1 MKLAVIGAG
10 WAGLSAA
17 LQATRR
23 GHHVTVFEASRTLG
37 GRARAVPVSYTHG
50 TQEHHWL
57 LDNGQHILIGA
68 YSQTLALMQRVGT
81 PGSDLLRTP
90 LTLMYPNGHGLC
102 CPDLSHFAM
111 NSIATKQVLS
121 MMELVLGITSLSW
134 RFAER
139 WALIARAMRWRQ
151 QRFTCAPNLSVAE
164 ICADLPPR
172 VVEEFIEPLCVSAL
186 NTPCSTASAQVFLRV
201 LQDALL
207 GTGAQDAQAWGLP
220 SHMLLP
226 RTDLG
231 RLFPERAAQAL
242 RQAGARLHTGV
253 RAQLT
258 HARQGHSPHGW
269 QVQGEDFDQVILAT
283 SASDA
288 VKLLDFAASVA
299 PENIAYHM
307 QAWQQITQ
315 ALAYEPI
322 ATVYA
327 YAPEARLR
335 APMLALHSSDVH
347 PAQFV
352 FDRGQLQRDP
362 ADPQH
367 GLLAFVVSASRGDA
381 ATLQA
386 QVLHQARAQL
396 GLELTPV
403 KTLVDKRAT
412 FACTPGLQRPCAA
425 VAPGLIACG
434 DYIAGPYPATLEGA
448 VRSGLHA
455 VDLIN

>member
-17 LQATRR
+17 LQATRL

-68 YSQTLALMQRVGT
+68 YSQTLALMQCVGT
-81 PGSDLLRTP
+81 PGTDLLRTP
-90 LTLMYPNGHGLC
+90 LTLLYPDGQGLR
-102 CPDLSHFAM
+102 CPDLSRFAT
-111 NSIATKQVLS
+111 NSIATQQILS
-121 MMELVLGITSLSW
+121 LLEVVLGITRLPWRLS
-134 RFAER
+134 ER

-151 QRFTCAPNLSVAE
+151 QQFTCAPNLSVAD
-164 ICADLPPR
+164 ICEGLPQR
-172 VVEEFIEPLCVSAL
+172 VLEEFIEPLCVSAL
-186 NTPCSTASAQVFLRV
+186 NTPPSKASAQVFLRV

-207 GTGAQDAQAWGLP
+207 GTAAQDAQAWGLP

-231 RLFPERAAQAL
+231 HLFPERAAQAL
-242 RQAGARLHTGV
+242 VQAGAKLHTGV
-253 RAQLT
+253 RAQL
-258 HARQGHSPHGW
+258 AYAKQGHTPQGW

-288 VKLLDFAASVA
+288 VKLLDAAKQDA
-299 PENIAYHM
+299 PENIAHYI
-307 QAWQQITQ
+307 QCWQHITQ

-335 APMLALHSSDVH
+335 APMLALHSSAEH

-352 FDRGQLQRDP
+352 FDRGQLQSDP
-362 ADPQH
+362 ADTQH

-386 QVLHQARAQL
+386 QVLNQARAQL

-403 KTLVDKRAT
+403 KTLVEKRAT
-412 FACTPGLQRPCAA
+412 FACTPGLQRPCAT

-434 DYIAGPYPATLEGA
+434 DYIAGPYPATREGA

-455 VDLIN
+455 VDLLS